1 MRGESEE
8 EQSSQLNRA
17 DSTYKSAVA
26 LVRARIGHGG
36 QFSSG
41 GDQEKVKV
49 KLTVEI
55 LFVGEI
61 SP

>member
-1 MRGESEE
+1 MRDESEE
-8 EQSSQLNRA
+8 EQSSQFNRA

-26 LVRARIGHGG
+26 VRARIGLGG